1 MIEEPINRLSKEYIN
16 TLPIIKFP
24 GKVVMVDQD
33 EDIDKVVQKL
43 QNETYVGFDT
53 ESRPSFTK
61 GITYPVSLIQI
72 ATDKVAYLF
81 RSNGN
86 EFSGLL
92 WNFLADKNILKI
104 GVGLNG
110 DMEKL
115 KQFDRFYPGN
125 FVDLSKLA
133 SEKGIIQVGA
143 RALTARYLGKR
154 LVKTAQRTN
163 WAIPC
168 LTEKQKIYAAT
179 DAWICLRIHPLLQ
192 NDTNIYPPE
201 DKDDEHSLNDNPLE
215 RGEEKSHF
223 SGKVKNIN

>member
-1 MIEEPINRLSKEYIN
+1 MIEAPINRLSKEYIN
-16 TLPIIKFP
+16 TLPIIKFA
-24 GKVVMVDQD
+24 GNVVMVDQD
-33 EDIDKVVQKL
+33 EDIDQVVQKL
-43 QNETYVGFDT
+43 QKEKYVGFDT

-61 GITYPVSLIQI
+61 GITYPISLIQI
-72 ATDKVAYLF
+72 ATEHVAYLF

-86 EFSGLL
+86 EFPGLL

-104 GVGLNG
+104 GIGLNG

-143 RALTARYLGKR
+143 RALTARYLEKR

-163 WAIPC
+163 WAVPN
-168 LTEKQKIYAAT
+168 LTEKQKVYAAT
-179 DAWICLRIHPLLQ
+179 DAWICLRIYPLILSD
-192 NDTNIYPPE
+192 NNIYPPE
-201 DKDDEHSLNDNPLE
+201 EKEDEQSLNEPHLE
-215 RGEEKSHF
+215 LEHERTHF
-223 SGKVKNIN
+223 RPKIKN